1 LHLAA
6 SFQAPRLLR
15 FIRKEVLQG
24 CEQERPEFAS
34 LLIYARQRFVLKE
47 IKEKA
52 LGQVLCVM
60 RRKPITPD
68 MAVKGVPIE
77 LTKLGQRVFRA
88 RHLALRGKEHNAPS
102 SSAELVRPADR
113 RAMVQLHA
121 KVP

>member
-1 LHLAA
+1 MEEFFRSQVLSRLFLAVTILGFTNVQINKLHLAA

-15 FIRKEVLQG
+15 FIRKEVLKGRYQK
-24 CEQERPEFAS
+24 RAEFAS
-34 LLIYARQRFVLKE
+34 LLIYARQCFVLKK

-60 RRKPITPD
+60 RRKPIAPD

-88 RHLALRGKEHNAPS
+88 
-102 SSAELVRPADR
+102 
-113 RAMVQLHA
+113 
-121 KVP
+121 